1 MTRNRFLMTLAAF
14 VASLAQPAGAQ
25 NGRPFDPPGPPPVP
39 PGRGRGG
46 PVPLLGAGLPAILSA
61 GAALVGYQL
70 WRRRRR
76 STDDR

>member
-1 MTRNRFLMTLAAF
+1 MTRHRFLLTLAAF

-25 NGRPFDPPGPPPVP
+25 NGPPFDPPGPPPVP
-39 PGRGRGG
+39 PGRGG
-46 PVPLLGAGLPAILSA
+46 PAPLLGAGLPAILSA

-76 STDDR
+76 PTDDR